1 MSTGTQGR
9 VEPTYGHWRKPS
21 AAGLGSLG
29 LVGTVLLV
37 AGMVLVVVLL
47 PLDPLAALIAGAA
60 VAGVLVPLCLR
71 VDGRSALQRLSARVA
86 WWAGRSRRA
95 HLYRSGITSP
105 VGGGRHRLPGLAA
118 QTRVWSCVDAY
129 EQPFAMVYVP
139 STEHCSVTLRAGAD
153 GAALVDPEQVNA
165 WVAGWGQFLAALGH
179 EPGLEAC
186 AVTVET
192 APDPGVRLEQA
203 VAANRS
209 PNAPALSRE
218 VMGQIVASYPA
229 GSAVIST
236 RVQLT
241 WRTSTPAG
249 RRSPEQMAVEL
260 GARLPG
266 LAGLLAGTGAGAVVA
281 MGPDELAE
289 VVRVAY
295 DPAAFADIERARA
308 EHGHAGITWTDAG
321 PVAAQ
326 EEWDSYRHDSGTTTV
341 WTMAEAPRGTVT
353 SRVLLALLR
362 PHRDID
368 RKRVTLVY
376 RPHDAGSAARIVE
389 RDVRNAR
396 FKASQRAAGP
406 LARDDLAYRAAMQTA
421 AEEARGAGLSRMSM
435 IVTATVT
442 DPARAHQARTVVE
455 GTLAASSRLRL
466 RRAYGHQASAF
477 AATLPVGIVLPLH
490 ARVPAALREA
500 TA

>member
-1 MSTGTQGR
+1 MSQPRT
-9 VEPTYGHWRKPS
+9 EPTYGHWRKPS
-21 AAGLGSLG
+21 SGGLGSLG
-29 LVGTVLLV
+29 LAGTVLLLIGLV
-37 AGMVLVVVLL
+37 VVVVLL
-47 PLDPLAALIAGAA
+47 SVDRIAALVTAA
-60 VAGVLVPLCLR
+60 VVVAVLVPLSLR
-71 VDGRSALQRLSARVA
+71 VDGRSALQRLTARAA

-95 HLYRSGITSP
+95 HLYRSGIGSP
-105 VGGGRHRLPGLAA
+105 VLGGQHRLPGLAA
-118 QTRVWSCVDAY
+118 QTRVYACVDAY
-129 EQPFAMVYVP
+129 EQPFAMVFVP
-139 STEHCSVTLRAGAD
+139 SSQHCSVTLRAGAD
-153 GAALVDPEQVNA
+153 GAALVDADQVDT

-203 VAANRS
+203 VAGNRS
-209 PNAPALSRE
+209 PAAPALSRQ
-218 VMGQIVASYPA
+218 VMDQIVATYPA

-236 RVQLT
+236 RIQLT
-241 WRTSTPAG
+241 WRMTTPAG
-249 RRSPEQMAVEL
+249 RRTPQDMAVEL

-266 LAGLLAGTGAGAVVA
+266 LTATLATTGAGAVSA
-281 MGPDELAE
+281 MTVEQIAE
-289 VVRVAY
+289 TVRVAY
-295 DPAAFADIERARA
+295 DPAAFAAIERARA

-326 EEWDSYRHDSGTTTV
+326 EHWDTYQHDSGTTTT
-341 WTMAEAPRGTVT
+341 WTMSEAPRGTVT

-396 FKASQRAAGP
+396 FKASHRAAGP

-421 AEEARGAGLSRMSM
+421 AEEARGAGLSRVSM
-435 IVTATVT
+435 LVSATVT

-455 GTLAASSRLRL
+455 ASLAASSRLRL
-466 RRAYGHQASAF
+466 RRAYGFQASAF
-477 AATLPVGIVLPLH
+477 ASTLPVGVVLPLH
-490 ARVPAALREA
+490 VRIPATLREA
-500 TA
+500 AA